1 MPSLAS
7 SRETGVPTRGAA
19 NPAQPR
25 YAWLRERIQ
34 KDIASGKYPVGSLL
48 PPEKQLAETY
58 GVSRHTVREAT
69 RKLADSGQIS
79 PQPGRGTVV
88 CSATEPRPYVAGLG
102 TAKDL
107 VAYTNATRLEVLG
120 SRHLVADADL
130 AEALGCE
137 EGSRWL
143 EVKAFRHALEGG
155 PPISFTRVY
164 LRPEFAD
171 IVLRLRGRHMSIYSM
186 LEQHHAQ
193 KIHAVRQQI
202 EAALM
207 PATAARLLGVAPRS
221 PALHMRRAY
230 LDAAGRVLGVSANLY
245 AAERFRLETYWS
257 GQDNAPAAASRAK
270 KRGA

>member
-1 MPSLAS
+1 MPSPAN
-7 SRETGVPTRGAA
+7 SRKPVAPARGQVR
-19 NPAQPR
+19 PAQPR
-25 YAWLRERIQ
+25 YAWLRERLQ

-88 CSATEPRPYVAGLG
+88 CSASEPRPYVAGLG
-102 TAKDL
+102 TARDL
-107 VAYTNATRLEVLG
+107 VAYTSATRLEVLG
-120 SRHLVADADL
+120 SRDLVADAEL
-130 AEALGCE
+130 AGALGCE
-137 EGSRWL
+137 EGAHWL
-143 EVKAFRHALEGG
+143 EVQAFRHALQGG

-164 LRPEFAD
+164 LRPEFSD
-171 IVLRLRGRHMSIYSM
+171 IVMRLRGRHMSIYSM
-186 LEQHHAQ
+186 LEQHHGQ
-193 KIHAVRQQI
+193 TIDAVRQQI

-207 PATAARLLGVAPRS
+207 PAAAARLLGVAARS

-230 LDAAGRVLGVSANLY
+230 LDATGRVLAVSDNLY

-257 GQDNAPAAASRAK
+257 GQDDRPGPPSNGG
-270 KRGA
+270 RGQ